1 MKILNAEQVRKLD
14 SYTIKNEPIL
24 SINLMERAARACTE
38 WIKEKFKVNMPVS
51 VFTGPGNNGG
61 DGLAIARILA
71 DMGYNIRVYICG
83 NKLSPD
89 SLINYERLLIQ
100 KLAYIK
106 FIIAPEDFPRLKSN
120 ELVID
125 ALFGSGLMR
134 PLHGLFAEIVHFLN
148 RSEATII
155 SIDIPSGLFSEDNAL
170 LNKCLDGGYT
180 EAVRANYTLSLELPF
195 LSFMFPDAQL
205 HTGEIILLSIGLN
218 QTYLNEIETNYFYID
233 HQFVSDL
240 PVNRLKFDHKGNF
253 GHALIIAGSY
263 GKMGA
268 AILACKAC
276 LRAGVGLLTVHVPVS
291 GYEIM
296 QVAVPEAMV
305 CIDESGTRFCKTGE
319 QGNYSVIGIG
329 PGIGTRKSTAE
340 MLENI
345 LKNAEKPVVLDA
357 DALNILAANKEILQF
372 LPKDSILTP
381 HPGEFK
387 RLVGDAENYFKR
399 LEMQIE
405 FAMRYKI
412 YLILK
417 GANTIIA
424 RPDGRC
430 FFNSTGNPG
439 MATAGSGDVLTGILT
454 SLLAQGYTSL
464 NASVLGVYIHGL
476 AGDLAVIKR
485 GPQALIASDII
496 DSLGKA
502 YKKLL
507 AKDRKVEEP

>member
-1 MKILNAEQVRKLD
+1 MKILSAEQVKKLD

-24 SINLMERAARACTE
+24 SINLMERAARACTD
-38 WIKEKFKVNMPVS
+38 WISQRFKVNTPVS
-51 VFTGPGNNGG
+51 VFAGPGNNGG
-61 DGLAIARILA
+61 DGLAMARILA
-71 DMGYNIRVYICG
+71 DLGYNIRVYICG

-100 KLAYIK
+100 KLTYIK
-106 FIIAPEDFPRLKSN
+106 FIISPEDFPRLKSN

-134 PLHGLFAEIVHFLN
+134 PLHGLFADIVHFIN
-148 RSEATII
+148 RSDATIL
-155 SIDIPSGLFSEDNAL
+155 SIDIPSGLFSEDNSQ
-170 LNKCLDGGYT
+170 LNKCLDGGFV
-180 EAVRANYTLSLELPF
+180 EAVRANFTLTLELPF
-195 LSFMFPDAQL
+195 LSFMFPDTQM
-205 HTGEIILLSIGLN
+205 HIGELSIIPIGLN
-218 QTYLNEIETNYFYID
+218 QTYLNEIDTKFYYVD
-233 HQFVSDL
+233 NEYVSDL
-240 PVNRLKFDHKGNF
+240 VIKRRKFDHKGNF

-268 AILACKAC
+268 AVLAGKAC

-296 QVAVPEAMV
+296 QTAVPEAMV
-305 CIDESGTRFCKTGE
+305 CIDESGTRFCKTEE
-319 QGNYSVIGIG
+319 QVNYSIIGIG

-340 MLENI
+340 MLENL
-345 LKNAEKPVVLDA
+345 LKNSQKPVVLDA
-357 DALNILAANKEILQF
+357 DALNILAANKHILGY

-387 RLVGDAENYFKR
+387 RLVGETGNHFKK
-399 LEMQIE
+399 LEMLIE
-405 FAMRYKI
+405 FATHHKVYMV
-412 YLILK
+412 LK

-424 RPDGRC
+424 TPGGKC

-464 NASVLGVYIHGL
+464 NAAILGVYLHGL
-476 AGDLAVIKR
+476 AGDLVAEKI
-485 GPQALIASDII
+485 GQHALIAGDII
-496 DSLGKA
+496 EYLGKA
-502 YKKLL
+502 YQKLSGID
-507 AKDRKVEEP
+507 KI